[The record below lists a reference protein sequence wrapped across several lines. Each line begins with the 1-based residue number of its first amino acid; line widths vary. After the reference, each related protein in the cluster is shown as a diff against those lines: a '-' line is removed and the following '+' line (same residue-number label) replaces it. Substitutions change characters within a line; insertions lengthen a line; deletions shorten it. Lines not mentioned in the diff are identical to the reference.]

1 MGLFDFF
8 SKLFKKKEK
17 IQTNEVTFKNDS
29 PAEVTTTPVIT
40 EEIPTPSE
48 EVIIPL
54 PEVADPN
61 ITTIEDI
68 PAVSEKEEEEKTIPF
83 YEEGNRFDLEIM
95 EAFRRYYCNPALDA
109 NAQAGNESGNPQPPH
124 QAYGELFKEWK
135 DIQSKWDR
143 MSLFYRFWD
152 QSQFDRLEDWQVIE
166 RFVKDRYSKKALQY
180 FEENMSDKRQ
190 LSKEELVSLSKL
202 HRVLLNNPAA
212 KEYIETAY
220 HNHPED
226 DAVKVEYATVLH
238 IIGNH
243 SEKEISHQL
252 FHEVMDKRIQQN
264 NTESVFDCFKFSE
277 GYADSSIF
285 AMLYLMNTE
294 ADNDA
299 WDDVAEEY
307 YYCPVFRYEH
317 AVQLAQTDQSLR
329 ALAKLTSLSQEFPWF
344 RIALESTVGNIKS
357 MRKQLNDP
365 EFMEKELQEFQ
376 TSLKNL

>member
-29 PAEVTTTPVIT
+29 PDEVITAPVIT
-40 EEIPTPSE
+40 EEIPTSSE
-48 EVIIPL
+48 EIINPL
-54 PEVADPN
+54 PEVEDTHV
-61 ITTIEDI
+61 TTIEDI
-68 PAVSEKEEEEKTIPF
+68 PTVLEEEESSPF
-83 YEEGNRFDLEIM
+83 NEDRNPFDLEM
-95 EAFRRYYCNPALDA
+95 VEAFRRYYCDPTLNVNIQLE
-109 NAQAGNESGNPQPPH
+109 NESGHP
-124 QAYGELFKEWK
+124 QAYGDLFKEWK
-135 DIQSKWDR
+135 EIQSKWDR

-152 QSQFDRLEDWQVIE
+152 QSQFDKLEDWQVIE
-166 RFVKDRYSKKALQY
+166 RFVKDRYPKKALQY

-190 LSKEELVSLSKL
+190 LTKEELVSLSKL

-220 HNHPED
+220 HSHPED

-243 SEKEISHQL
+243 SEKETSHQL
-252 FHEVMDKRIQQN
+252 FHEVMDKKIQQN
-264 NTESVFDCFKFSE
+264 DTETVFDCFKFSE
-277 GYADSSIF
+277 GYTDSSIF

-294 ADNDA
+294 ADNDT
-299 WDDVAEEY
+299 WDHVAEEY

-365 EFMEKELQEFQ
+365 DFMEKELQEFQ